1 MWKQC
6 FYLNTECTNTWY
18 IWKPDTM
25 VWISNICAFSVQYS
39 DENVLIMCFLPF
51 KFQSI
56 WSRIQFMAWKLD
68 HLNTNTSKVFAVFK
82 LNSKKQVRIL
92 QLSVNWLFLM
102 KMILNWSNI
111 EIGSIVSETSY
122 VTMKSKG
129 MCQSETLVESSE
141 ILEIVSWL
149 VDNCLNQLESK
160 Q

>member
-1 MWKQC
+1 
-6 FYLNTECTNTWY
+6 
-18 IWKPDTM
+18 
-25 VWISNICAFSVQYS
+25 
-39 DENVLIMCFLPF
+39 
-51 KFQSI
+51 
-56 WSRIQFMAWKLD
+56 MAWKLN

-102 KMILNWSNI
+102 KIILNWSNI

-122 VTMKSKG
+122 ATMKSKG